1 MTSITPDRVVGWGI
15 QLPIQAQ
22 STRFAREWEHD
33 AGPDDL
39 AGVARAADRA
49 GATYLA
55 VCDHL
60 AVPNPQDEVMSTV
73 WFHTVTTLGWL
84 AAQTER
90 IRLLSHVTIPH
101 YRHPLETAK
110 AFATLDWLS
119 KGRAILGVGSG
130 HVEGEFDL
138 LDVDFHRRGKLLDE
152 AIDVIR
158 ATFANEYPVAAGPTW
173 PLDGTAGVAP
183 RPVQE
188 SLPIWVGG
196 SSDAAIRRAA
206 RRADGWLPQGTP
218 PGELGAAVALLRAE
232 REAAGRDPAVDI
244 GGNTAVYVGRP
255 DWETGPAVSGA
266 ADQIAEILRMWTDAG
281 VNQLQVMF
289 PSRSRAEL
297 VDQLDRFGVE
307 VAPLLQP

>member
-1 MTSITPDRVVGWGI
+1 MSAITPEGEVGWGI

-22 STRFAREWEHD
+22 STRFAREWEHE
-33 AGPDDL
+33 AGPEDL
-39 AGVARAADRA
+39 AVVARAADRS
-49 GATYLA
+49 GATYVA

-60 AVPNPQDEVMSTV
+60 AVPKPQDEVMGTV

-84 AAQTER
+84 AALTER
-90 IRLLSHVTIPH
+90 VRLLSHVSIPH

-119 KGRAILGVGSG
+119 GGRAILGVGGG

-138 LDVDFHRRGKLLDE
+138 LGVDFHKRGKLLDE
-152 AIDVIR
+152 AIDLIR
-158 ATFANEYPVAAGPTW
+158 ATFADEYPTAGGPTW
-173 PLDGTAGVAP
+173 TLDGSVGVAP

-206 RRADGWLPQGTP
+206 RRGDGWLPEGTP
-218 PGELGAAVALLRAE
+218 PSELGAAVELLLAE
-232 REAAGRDPAVDI
+232 REAAGRDPAVDV

-255 DWETGPAVSGA
+255 DWETGPAVSGGA
-266 ADQIAEILRMWTDAG
+266 EQIAEILRMWTGQG

-297 VDQLDRFGVE
+297 VDQLERFGTE
-307 VAPLLQP
+307 VAPFLRR